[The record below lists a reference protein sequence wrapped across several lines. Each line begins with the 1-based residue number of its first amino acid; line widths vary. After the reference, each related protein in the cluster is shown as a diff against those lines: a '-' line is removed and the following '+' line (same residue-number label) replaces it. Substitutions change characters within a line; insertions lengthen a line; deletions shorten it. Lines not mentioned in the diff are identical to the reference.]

1 MEFPNLGKH
10 CSEQFCNK
18 LDFLPMKCDAC
29 GAIFCSD
36 HFSYKDHACP
46 SAYKKDVQVPICPLC
61 GDPVPTPRDVSP
73 DVTVGAHID
82 RFCKS
87 DRKKIY
93 TNRCS
98 YRNCKKKELIPV
110 NCSVCRLNFCLKH
123 RHTTDHDCQGPAAG
137 QRNLVATAAI
147 QRQSTKPVSS
157 STGLFSAFRS
167 GAISA
172 QTAATSRSSN
182 AVSSTTTNEHIAIVQ
197 GGMSE
202 DEALARAIALS
213 MQEEEEQQAQL
224 RQQSQ
229 QRRNPSNTARGISV
243 GNGSGTGASKDRCN
257 LS

>member
-1 MEFPNLGKH
+1 MELPHLGKH
-10 CSEQFCNK
+10 CSEQYCHK

-29 GAIFCSD
+29 DAIFCSD

-61 GDPVPTPRDVSP
+61 GEPVPTPRDVSP

-82 RFCKS
+82 QQCRS
-87 DRKKIY
+87 ERKKIY

-98 YRNCKKKELIPV
+98 YGTCKKKELIPV
-110 NCSVCRLNFCLKH
+110 NCTVCRLNYCLKH

-147 QRQSTKPVSS
+147 QRQTTKAP
-157 STGLFSAFRS
+157 
-167 GAISA
+167 
-172 QTAATSRSSN
+172 TAGNPAVTSRQTVPG
-182 AVSSTTTNEHIAIVQ
+182 AGFAEVTSTTTNHLAIVQ
-197 GGMSE
+197 GSMSE

-213 MQEEEEQQAQL
+213 MQQEDDEA
-224 RQQSQ
+224 Q
-229 QRRNPSNTARGISV
+229 QRRTREERNPVSAPRRIAV
-243 GNGSGTGASKDRCN
+243 GNGSSSSGAAKDRCN

>member
-123 RHTTDHDCQGPAAG
+123 RHTTDHDCAGPAAG

-147 QRQSTKPVSS
+147 QRQTTISKPVSS
-157 STGLFSAFRS
+157 GPFAAFRPS
-167 GAISA
+167 VAS
-172 QTAATSRSSN
+172 SSN
-182 AVSSTTTNEHIAIVQ
+182 AVRGSAVTSTTANEHIAIVQ

-213 MQEEEEQQAQL
+213 MQEEDQQEQL
-224 RQQSQ
+224 RQSQ
-229 QRRNPSNTARGISV
+229 QGRNPSNASRRIAV
-243 GNGSGTGASKDRCN
+243 GHGSGATKDRCN

>member
-1 MEFPNLGKH
+1 MRILSSSWDIVIDKIGGKL
-10 CSEQFCNK
+10 FMDK
-18 LDFLPMKCDAC
+18 
-29 GAIFCSD
+29 
-36 HFSYKDHACP
+36 
-46 SAYKKDVQVPICPLC
+46 
-61 GDPVPTPRDVSP
+61 RDNTES
-73 DVTVGAHID
+73 
-82 RFCKS
+82 
-87 DRKKIY
+87 
-93 TNRCS
+93 
-98 YRNCKKKELIPV
+98 
-110 NCSVCRLNFCLKH
+110 
-123 RHTTDHDCQGPAAG
+123 
-137 QRNLVATAAI
+137 TAAI

-167 GAISA
+167 GATNA

>member
-10 CSEQFCNK
+10 CSEQYCNK

-36 HFSYKDHACP
+36 HFSYKDHTCP

-98 YRNCKKKELIPV
+98 FRNCKKKELIPV

-123 RHTTDHDCQGPAAG
+123 RHTTDHDCAGPAAG

-147 QRQSTKPVSS
+147 QRQTTNKPASS
-157 STGLFSAFRS
+157 GPFAAFRNTITSS
-167 GAISA
+167 GNPVRSH
-172 QTAATSRSSN
+172 AT
-182 AVSSTTTNEHIAIVQ
+182 STTTSSVNEHIAIVQ

-213 MQEEEEQQAQL
+213 MQEEEQQAQL
-224 RQQSQ
+224 RQSQ
-229 QRRNPSNTARGISV
+229 QGRNPSNASRRIAV
-243 GNGSGTGASKDRCN
+243 GNGSGTTKDRCN

>member
-73 DVTVGAHID
+73 DITVGAHID
-82 RFCKS
+82 RFCTS

-123 RHTTDHDCQGPAAG
+123 RHTTDHDCAGPAAG

-147 QRQSTKPVSS
+147 QRQTTSKPTSS
-157 STGLFSAFRS
+157 GPFAAFRS
-167 GAISA
+167 GVTSSGSA
-172 QTAATSRSSN
+172 VRSN
-182 AVSSTTTNEHIAIVQ
+182 AVTSTTANEHIAIVQ

-213 MQEEEEQQAQL
+213 MQEEDEQAQL
-224 RQQSQ
+224 RQNQ
-229 QRRNPSNTARGISV
+229 QERNPSNASRRIAV
-243 GNGSGTGASKDRCN
+243 GSGNSASKDRCM

>member
-10 CSEQFCNK
+10 CTDQYCNK

-29 GAIFCSD
+29 GDIFCSD

-137 QRNLVATAAI
+137 QRNLIATAAI
-147 QRQSTKPVSS
+147 QRQVPKSVT
-157 STGLFSAFRS
+157 TGPFSV
-167 GAISA
+167 
-172 QTAATSRSSN
+172 RSSVRATTSN
-182 AVSSTTTNEHIAIVQ
+182 TGAVSSTTNEHIAIVQ

-213 MQEEEEQQAQL
+213 MQEEEEQQTAQQ
-224 RQQSQ
+224 RQTQQS
-229 QRRNPSNTARGISV
+229 RNPSTTPRGISV
-243 GNGSGTGASKDRCN
+243 GNGSGTSGAKDRCN

>member
-147 QRQSTKPVSS
+147 QRQAAKPASAGGPFAAFRPTVSS
-157 STGLFSAFRS
+157 STSSSAIRS
-167 GAISA
+167 H
-172 QTAATSRSSN
+172 T
-182 AVSSTTTNEHIAIVQ
+182 TTTNEHIAIVQ

-213 MQEEEEQQAQL
+213 MQEEEQQQTQL
-224 RQQSQ
+224 RQSQ
-229 QRRNPSNTARGISV
+229 QERNPSNTARRIAV
-243 GNGSGTGASKDRCN
+243 GNGSATGTTKDRCN

>member
-10 CSEQFCNK
+10 CSEEFCNK

-123 RHTTDHDCQGPAAG
+123 RHTTDHDCQGSEAG

-147 QRQSTKPVSS
+147 QRQTAKPVSS
-157 STGLFSAFRS
+157 GGPFAAFRS
-167 GAISA
+167 S
-172 QTAATSRSSN
+172 
-182 AVSSTTTNEHIAIVQ
+182 VSSSSSVVRTHNTTTNEHIAIVQ

-213 MQEEEEQQAQL
+213 MQEEEQQQTQL
-224 RQQSQ
+224 RQSQ
-229 QRRNPSNTARGISV
+229 QERNPSNTARRIAV
-243 GNGSGTGASKDRCN
+243 GNGSGTGTTKDRCN

>member
-1 MEFPNLGKH
+1 MELPHLGKH
-10 CSEQFCNK
+10 CSEQYCHK

-29 GAIFCSD
+29 DAIFCSD

-61 GDPVPTPRDVSP
+61 GEPVPTPRDVSP

-82 RFCKS
+82 QQCRS
-87 DRKKIY
+87 ERKKIY

-98 YRNCKKKELIPV
+98 YATCKKKELIPV
-110 NCSVCRLNFCLKH
+110 NCTVCRLNYCLKH

-147 QRQSTKPVSS
+147 QRQTTKAPTAGKPVV
-157 STGLFSAFRS
+157 
-167 GAISA
+167 
-172 QTAATSRSSN
+172 TSRQTGPG
-182 AVSSTTTNEHIAIVQ
+182 AGFAEVTSTTSTNHLAIVQ
-197 GGMSE
+197 GSMSE

-213 MQEEEEQQAQL
+213 MQQEEDEA
-224 RQQSQ
+224 Q
-229 QRRNPSNTARGISV
+229 QRRTREERNPVSAPRRIAV
-243 GNGSGTGASKDRCN
+243 GNGSSSSGAAKDRCN

>member
-147 QRQSTKPVSS
+147 QRQTAKPASSGGPFAAFRPSVSS
-157 STGLFSAFRS
+157 SSSAIRTHT
-167 GAISA
+167 ASA
-172 QTAATSRSSN
+172 
-182 AVSSTTTNEHIAIVQ
+182 NEHIAIVQ

-213 MQEEEEQQAQL
+213 MQEEEQQQAQL
-224 RQQSQ
+224 RQSQ
-229 QRRNPSNTARGISV
+229 QDRNSSNTPRRIAV
-243 GNGSGTGASKDRCN
+243 GNGSGTGAAKDRCN

>member
-1 MEFPNLGKH
+1 MEFPHLGKH
-10 CSEQFCNK
+10 CSEQHCHK

-36 HFSYKDHACP
+36 HFNYKDHACP

-82 RFCKS
+82 QFCKS
-87 DRKKIY
+87 ERKKIY

-110 NCSVCRLNFCLKH
+110 NCSVCKLNFCLKH
-123 RHTTDHDCQGPAAG
+123 RHTTDHECQGSAAG
-137 QRNLVATAAI
+137 QRNLTATAAI
-147 QRQSTKPVSS
+147 QRQASKANAFNPFSARPSAVSARAVSS
-157 STGLFSAFRS
+157 S
-167 GAISA
+167 
-172 QTAATSRSSN
+172 
-182 AVSSTTTNEHIAIVQ
+182 VNEHIAIVQ

-202 DEALARAIALS
+202 DEALARALALS
-213 MQEEEEQQAQL
+213 MQEEDAQ
-224 RQQSQ
+224 Q
-229 QRRNPSNTARGISV
+229 QRTNEERNPSNTPRGIAV
-243 GNGSGTGASKDRCN
+243 GNGNSASGSKDRCN

>member
-1 MEFPNLGKH
+1 MEFPTLGKH
-10 CSEQFCNK
+10 CSDQYCNK

-147 QRQSTKPVSS
+147 QRQTTTKPATTGPFSFRPSISS
-157 STGLFSAFRS
+157 RSA
-167 GAISA
+167 AE
-172 QTAATSRSSN
+172 SSN
-182 AVSSTTTNEHIAIVQ
+182 AVTSSSSSSISTNEHIAIVQ

-213 MQEEEEQQAQL
+213 MQDEDQQA
-224 RQQSQ
+224 SQ
-229 QRRNPSNTARGISV
+229 RNQPQRRNPSNTQRGISV
-243 GNGSGTGASKDRCN
+243 GNGNGSGSTKDRCN

>member
-10 CSEQFCNK
+10 CSEQHCNK

-36 HFSYKDHACP
+36 HFSYKDHSCP
-46 SAYKKDVQVPICPLC
+46 SAYRKDVQVPICPLC

-82 RFCKS
+82 QYCKS
-87 DRKKIY
+87 EKKKIY

-110 NCSVCRLNFCLKH
+110 NCSVCKLNFCLKH
-123 RHTTDHDCQGPAAG
+123 RHTTDHDCQGAAAG
-137 QRNLVATAAI
+137 QRNLIATAAI
-147 QRQSTKPVSS
+147 QRQASKTTTGGPFSRFKPNV
-157 STGLFSAFRS
+157 
-167 GAISA
+167 
-172 QTAATSRSSN
+172 TARPVHTNN
-182 AVSSTTTNEHIAIVQ
+182 AVTANVNEHIAIVQ

-202 DEALARAIALS
+202 DEALARALALS
-213 MQEEEEQQAQL
+213 MQEEEAQL
-224 RQQSQ
+224 RQTLEEQ
-229 QRRNPSNTARGISV
+229 NPSNAARRIAV
-243 GNGSGTGASKDRCN
+243 GNGSATSGTKERCN

>member
-10 CSEQFCNK
+10 CSEQHCHK

-29 GAIFCSD
+29 GAIFCSE

-61 GDPVPTPRDVSP
+61 GEPVPTPRDVSP

-82 RFCKS
+82 QQCRS
-87 DRKKIY
+87 ERKKIY

-98 YRNCKKKELIPV
+98 FGNCKKKELIPV
-110 NCSVCRLNFCLKH
+110 KCTVCQLNYCLRH
-123 RHTTDHDCQGPAAG
+123 RHTTDHNCQGEAAG
-137 QRNLVATAAI
+137 QRNRVAQAAI
-147 QRQSTKPVSS
+147 QRQTTKQPPVTVVAPSRVP
-157 STGLFSAFRS
+157 TTVQR
-167 GAISA
+167 
-172 QTAATSRSSN
+172 TTPATVN
-182 AVSSTTTNEHIAIVQ
+182 NHIAIVQ

-213 MQEEEEQQAQL
+213 MQQEEDEA
-224 RQQSQ
+224 Q
-229 QRRNPSNTARGISV
+229 QRRAREERNQTNAPRGIAV
-243 GNGSGTGASKDRCN
+243 GSGGASSGSSKDRCN